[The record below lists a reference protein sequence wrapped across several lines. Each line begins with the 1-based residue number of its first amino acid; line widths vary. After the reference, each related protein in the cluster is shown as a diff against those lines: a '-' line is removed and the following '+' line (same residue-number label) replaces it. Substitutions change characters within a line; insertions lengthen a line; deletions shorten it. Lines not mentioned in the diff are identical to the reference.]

1 MIASN
6 SVGLNCFC
14 ISLRLKVKISKMS
27 RNDYSKK
34 ETACKLCRLFDK
46 NKRCLNLFRLKCLL
60 NAILQVNQVIFCRY
74 IGNSR

>member
-1 MIASN
+1 MGESLLHPIKSTMIASN

-34 ETACKLCRLFDK
+34 R
-46 NKRCLNLFRLKCLL
+46 NS
-60 NAILQVNQVIFCRY
+60 LQIMQAV
-74 IGNSR
+74 